1 MISKF
6 TIQKVIDASKIEEVV
21 GEFVTLKKRG
31 SSLLGL
37 CPFHNEKTPSFNVS
51 VAKNIYKC
59 FGCGK
64 AGNSLTF
71 LMEAQQLSYVEA
83 IKYLGKKYNIEIE
96 EEYVSEEKR
105 KEEEIKH
112 SLQESILIANA
123 YAQRFFTQYMNET
136 DEGKIGLAYF
146 KERGFSTQTIERFQ
160 LGFAPDSMRAFT
172 DKAIES
178 GYQLSILSQAGLTSQ
193 KETNYF
199 DFFRNR
205 AMIPI
210 HNLMGKVIGFGGR
223 ILKTDPKVPKY
234 INTPESEVYIKSKI
248 VYGIFQA
255 KASIRK
261 QDECFLVEGY
271 TDVISLSQHGIEN
284 VVASSGTALTPDQ
297 IRLIKRFTQN
307 ITMLY
312 DGDNAGVKAAL
323 RGTDLILEEGMNVR
337 IVVFPDNEDPDSY
350 IKRVGPSAFEEFV
363 NNNKKDLIL
372 FKTSLFASD
381 AQNDPIK
388 KAELVK
394 DIVGSIAKIPD
405 AIQRSVYLKSCAQIM
420 DMAEQILIQEVN
432 KTRRKKADQKSE
444 DNILINTQENE
455 ISHEEMLRRTETLS
469 VDSLAFYERDI
480 VRILMES
487 GAKQIAIE
495 NEQEMILC
503 DFMKE
508 ELKDIAFKTKY
519 KYSYDYICSL
529 EKPLDPKDYLHH
541 EDPEISSVAF
551 EVLTSPHDLSDGW
564 FIKYKVVVPDK
575 EMNLARDLHSAII
588 RIKQFKNLELINGLE
603 KKMESAVDYEE
614 QISIMKELQILKENQ
629 LLLSKETG
637 TVIFKPEVKN

>member
-6 TIQKVIDASKIEEVV
+6 TIQKVIDAAKIEEVV

-64 AGNSLTF
+64 AGNSLSF

-83 IKYLGKKYNIEIE
+83 LKYLGKKYNIEIE
-96 EEYVSEEKR
+96 EEYISDEKR

-123 YAQRFFTQYMNET
+123 YAQRFFTSYMNET

-178 GYQLSILSQAGLTSQ
+178 GYQLDILSQAGLTSQ

-223 ILKTDPKVPKY
+223 ILKTDPKAPKY

-248 VYGIFQA
+248 VYGIYQA

-261 QDECFLVEGY
+261 QDECYLVEGY

-337 IVVFPDNEDPDSY
+337 IVVFPDNEDPDSF
-350 IKRVGPSAFEEFV
+350 IKRLGPTAFEDFIKA
-363 NNNKKDLIL
+363 NKKDLIL
-372 FKTSLFASD
+372 FKTSLFAAD

-420 DMAEQILIQEVN
+420 DIAEQILIQEVN
-432 KTRRKKADQKSE
+432 KTRRKKSDQKS
-444 DNILINTQENE
+444 DDYAPVNNQNNE
-455 ISHEEMLRRTETLS
+455 ISHEEMLRKTESLA

-487 GAKQIAIE
+487 GTKSIAIE
-495 NEQEMILC
+495 DEQEMILC
-503 DFMKE
+503 HFMKE
-508 ELKDIAFKTKY
+508 ELKDIEFKTKY
-519 KYSYDYICSL
+519 KYSYHYICSL
-529 EKPLDPKDYLHH
+529 EKPIEPKDYLQH

-551 EVLTSPHDLSDGW
+551 EVLTSPHDLSEGW
-564 FIKYKVVVPDK
+564 FNKYKVVVPDK
-575 EMNLARDLHSAII
+575 DMNLARDLHSAMI
-588 RIKQFKNLELINGLE
+588 RIKQFKNIESINNLE
-603 KKMESAVDYEE
+603 KQIESALDYEE
-614 QISIMKELQILKENQ
+614 QIALIKELQSLKEKQ
-629 LLLSKETG
+629 LILSKETG
-637 TVIFKPEVKN
+637 TVIFKPEIKN

>member
-6 TIQKVIDASKIEEVV
+6 TIQKVIDAAKIEEVV

-64 AGNSLTF
+64 AGNSLSF

-83 IKYLGKKYNIEIE
+83 LKYLGKKYNIEIE
-96 EEYVSEEKR
+96 EEYISDEKR
-105 KEEEIKH
+105 KEEEIKQ

-123 YAQRFFTQYMNET
+123 YAQRFFTSYMNET

-178 GYQLSILSQAGLTSQ
+178 GYQLDILSQAGLTSQ

-223 ILKTDPKVPKY
+223 ILKTDPKAPKY

-248 VYGIFQA
+248 VYGIYQA

-261 QDECFLVEGY
+261 QDECYLVEGY

-337 IVVFPDNEDPDSY
+337 IVVFPDNEDPDSF
-350 IKRVGPSAFEEFV
+350 IKRLGPTAFEDFIKA
-363 NNNKKDLIL
+363 NKKDLIL
-372 FKTSLFASD
+372 FKTSLFAAD

-420 DMAEQILIQEVN
+420 DIAEQILIQEVN
-432 KTRRKKADQKSE
+432 KTRRKKSDQKS
-444 DNILINTQENE
+444 DDYAPVNNQNNE
-455 ISHEEMLRRTETLS
+455 ISHEEMLRKTESLA

-487 GAKQIAIE
+487 GTKSIAIE
-495 NEQEMILC
+495 DEQEMILC
-503 DFMKE
+503 HFMKE
-508 ELKDIAFKTKY
+508 ELKDIEFKTKY
-519 KYSYDYICSL
+519 KYSYHYICSL
-529 EKPLDPKDYLHH
+529 EKPIEPKDYLQH

-551 EVLTSPHDLSDGW
+551 EVLTSPHDLSEGW
-564 FIKYKVVVPDK
+564 FNKYKVVVPDK
-575 EMNLARDLHSAII
+575 DMNLARDLHSAMI
-588 RIKQFKNLELINGLE
+588 RIKQFKNIESINNLE
-603 KKMESAVDYEE
+603 KQIESALDYEE
-614 QISIMKELQILKENQ
+614 QIALIKELQSLKEKQ
-629 LLLSKETG
+629 LILSKETG
-637 TVIFKPEVKN
+637 TVIFKPEIKN